1 MTRKGFT
8 LIEAVVAL
16 TLAAAGFA
24 GIYELYAG
32 AARAERLSNE
42 YSHAAALA
50 DGFLAAGAEPDEG
63 GEHGYEWSVSREA
76 SGFAGTE
83 RVRVEIRTPSGRSI
97 YVVTEIPVA
106 SGDTP

>member
-8 LIEAVVAL
+8 LIEAVVAMA
-16 TLAAAGFA
+16 LAAAGFA

-50 DGFLAAGAEPDEG
+50 DGFLAIQSEPDEG
-63 GEHGYEWSVSREA
+63 RENGYAWTISREA
-76 SGFAGTE
+76 SGFPGTE
-83 RVRVEIRTPSGRSI
+83 RVRVEILTPSGRTI
-97 YVVTEIPVA
+97 AVLTEIPA
-106 SGDTP
+106 ERAEAP